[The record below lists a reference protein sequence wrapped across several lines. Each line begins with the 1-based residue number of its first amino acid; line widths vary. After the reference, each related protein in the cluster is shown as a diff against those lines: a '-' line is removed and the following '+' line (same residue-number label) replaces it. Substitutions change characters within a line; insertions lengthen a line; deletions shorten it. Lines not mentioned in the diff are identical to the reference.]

1 MAKKIVPIK
10 YTNRDFS
17 SIRES
22 LLQHARRYYPNTFKD
37 FNDASF
43 GSLMIDTVSYIGDVL
58 SFYLDY
64 QANESF
70 LQTAAEYENVLKLSR
85 TLGFKFNKA
94 PSSYGVCQFFA
105 LIPSVPNTGAPDLRY
120 SPVLKA
126 GSRVSTEGDISFTL
140 IEDVNFEG
148 EENDIV
154 VAKVDDDTG
163 APLYYAVKSEGRVV
177 SGELLEHTQNVGEF
191 KRFLTISV
199 PGVNV
204 SEIVSVTDAEGHE
217 YFEVDHLSQNTIF
230 RPFVNKN
237 AANDSVANILKAVAV
252 PRRYTVEHLDDRTS
266 INFGYGSET
275 ELVSGSVA
283 DPSSVIMKRHAREY
297 VSDTSFD
304 PSMLTSTDKF
314 GVAPANTQISIVYRS
329 NTTENV
335 NAAAGSITQVIDADV
350 EFNNVTLL
358 DSGVRQYVANSIEV
372 NNEDPIVGDVSL
384 PSIDELKIRAMGNFA
399 TQNRAVTR
407 QDYVS
412 AVYAMPAKF
421 GAIKRCTIF
430 RDNDSFKR
438 NLNLYVL
445 SENEEGHLVNPNAT
459 LKLNLKTWLNNVRMI
474 NDTIDILNGF
484 VINIGIDYQIVVDE
498 NANRFEALR
507 KSSLAIEE
515 LFVVHKEMGE
525 PIYLSDYFKA
535 LKDVEEVLDVIDI
548 QVVNKAGAPYSD
560 LDFNVLQNT
569 SPDGRVVTPPRTAVF
584 ELKYP
589 EIDIRGTII

>member
-43 GSLMIDTVSYIGDVL
+43 GSLMIDTVSYVGDVL

-70 LQTAAEYENVLKLSR
+70 LQTAGEYENVLKLSR
-85 TLGFKFNKA
+85 TLGFKFNKS
-94 PSSYGVCQFFA
+94 PSSYGVCQFYA
-105 LIPSVPNTGAPDLRY
+105 LVPSVPNTGAPDLRY

-126 GSRVSTEGDISFTL
+126 GSRVATEGDISFTL

-148 EENDIV
+148 GDNDII
-154 VAKVDDDTG
+154 VAKVDEDTG

-177 SGELLEHTQNVGEF
+177 SGELLEHTQNVGDF
-191 KRFLTISV
+191 KRFLTVSV
-199 PGVNV
+199 PGTNV

-217 YFEVDHLSQNTIF
+217 YFEVDHLSQNTVF
-230 RPFVNKN
+230 KPFVNKN
-237 AANDSVANILKAVAV
+237 AANDSVPNILKAVAV
-252 PRRYTVEHLDDRTS
+252 PRRYTVEHLDDTTN

-283 DPSSVIMKRHAREY
+283 DPSSVVMKRHAREY

-304 PSMLTSTDKF
+304 PTMLTSTDKF
-314 GVAPANTQISIVYRS
+314 GVAPANTQVSIVYRS
-329 NTTENV
+329 NTSENV
-335 NAAAGSITQVIDADV
+335 NAAAGTITRVVEADV

-358 DSGVRQYVANSIEV
+358 DEGVRQYVASSIEV
-372 NNEDPIVGDVSL
+372 NNEESIVGDVSL
-384 PSIDELKIRAMGNFA
+384 PSIEELKIRAMGNFA

-407 QDYVS
+407 QDYIS
-412 AVYAMPAKF
+412 AVYAMPGKF

-445 SENEEGHLVNPNAT
+445 SENEEGHLVNSSNT

-515 LFVVHKEMGE
+515 LFTVQKEMGE

-535 LKDVEEVLDVIDI
+535 LKDIDEVLDVVDI
-548 QVVNKAGAPYSD
+548 SLVNKSGAPYSELSFD
-560 LDFNVLQNT
+560 VDANT
-569 SPDGRVVTPPRTAVF
+569 SPDGRVVTPPRVAVF

-589 EIDIRGTII
+589 EVDIRGTII

>member
-85 TLGFKFNKA
+85 TLGFKFNKS
-94 PSSYGVCQFFA
+94 PSSYGVCQFYA
-105 LIPSVPNTGAPDLRY
+105 LIPSVSNTGAPDLRY

-126 GSRVSTEGDISFTL
+126 GSRVATEGGIAFTL
-140 IEDVNFEG
+140 IEDVNFESG
-148 EENDIV
+148 ENDIV
-154 VAKVDDDTG
+154 VARVDEDTG

-191 KRFLTISV
+191 KRFLTITV
-199 PGVNV
+199 PGVDV

-217 YFEVDHLSQNTIF
+217 YFEVDHLSQNTVF
-230 RPFVNKN
+230 KPFVNKN
-237 AANDSVANILKAVAV
+237 AANDSVPNILKAVSV
-252 PRRYTVEHLDDRTS
+252 PRRYTVEHLDDRTN

-283 DPSSVIMKRHAREY
+283 DPSSVVIKRHARDY

-304 PSMLTSTDKF
+304 PTMLTSTDKF
-314 GVAPANTQISIVYRS
+314 GVAPANTQISIIYRS

-335 NAAAGSITQVIDADV
+335 NAAAATVTQVVESDV

-358 DSGVRQYVANSIEV
+358 DEGIRQYVASSIEV
-372 NNEDPIVGDVSL
+372 SNEDPITGDVSL
-384 PSIDELKIRAMGNFA
+384 PSVEELKIRAMGNFA

-407 QDYVS
+407 EDYVS

-445 SENEEGHLVNPNAT
+445 SENEEGHLINSNAT

-548 QVVNKAGAPYSD
+548 QVVNKVGAPYSD
-560 LDFNVLQNT
+560 LDFNIPQNT
-569 SPDGRVVTPPRTAVF
+569 SPDGRVITPPRTAVF